1 MLYLCNRKRN
11 KLNPKSRKG
20 NNKMKQNK
28 FNYTANFEYNNKHW
42 HLEYNN
48 GYMLVFAHEDVYN
61 TMKNVPCNLKS
72 FRHFVEVECKAK
84 VVKTPVLR
92 TGQYI
97 NVKTGKV
104 ESLWGCE

>member
-1 MLYLCNRKRN
+1 MYLCNRKRN

-20 NNKMKQNK
+20 TKNMKQNK
-28 FNYTANFEYNNKHW
+28 YNYSAKVEFKNMHWNLSYN
-42 HLEYNN
+42 E
-48 GYMLVFAHEDVYN
+48 GRMLIFAVEDVYN
-61 TMKNVPCNLKS
+61 TLKHVPCNLKS
-72 FRHFVEVECKAK
+72 FRHFVEVECGAK

-104 ESLWGCE
+104 ESLWGC